1 MCSETSVA
9 TEKKY
14 IDTFQSRRWMMSMLD
29 RDRKRERK
37 REGEALWKPSWQAI
51 SISYL
56 KENSICSWQCDF
68 WLPKN
73 HSKNS
78 IEFCFLNSFYFFLFF
93 LNCSHS
99 NFVAQSFCNK
109 SAKLSGTISWSISQ
123 SLQSLAFIMIKSL
136 ACSRDSGPHFLVRFV
151 AQLKLR
157 LQSAN
162 ILIEVDFP

>member
-37 REGEALWKPSWQAI
+37 REGEARWKPSWQAI

-78 IEFCFLNSFYFFLFF
+78 IEFCFLNSFFFFF
-93 LNCSHS
+93 FFSKLLPFKFRGWKFWQQKCQTVWNNQLV
-99 NFVAQSFCNK
+99 NFSK
-109 SAKLSGTISWSISQ
+109 SPT
-123 SLQSLAFIMIKSL
+123 LAFIMIKSL
-136 ACSRDSGPHFLVRFV
+136 ACSGVRASLF
-151 AQLKLR
+151 AGSLCG
-157 LQSAN
+157 AA
-162 ILIEVDFP
+162 